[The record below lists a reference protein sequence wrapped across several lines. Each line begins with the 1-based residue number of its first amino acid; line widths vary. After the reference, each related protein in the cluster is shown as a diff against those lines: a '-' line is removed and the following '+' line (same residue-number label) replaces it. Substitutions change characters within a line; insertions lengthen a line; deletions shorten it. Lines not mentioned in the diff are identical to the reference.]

1 MLIIDLRKIFKT
13 LLLPEGTFQ
22 TEVLSFD
29 ESDRKTLRSIYIDW
43 RKLCQDLNS
52 LDSRGINLPEGL
64 SESAFCLEMDCYRI
78 TKSIS
83 GANTSFDAYDPFSK
97 SRIQVKAC
105 SVLPD
110 LTSFGPRSVWDKLF
124 FVDFY
129 RNGDWNGL
137 FDIYFIENNLIYNH
151 KVNSQQTFKDQQEQ
165 NRRPRFSIYREI
177 ILERKIQPIKTGN
190 LNI

>member
-1 MLIIDLRKIFKT
+1 MRKISENLF
-13 LLLPEGTFQ
+13 LPEGTFR

-29 ESDRKTLRSIYIDW
+29 EKDRYKLKSIYLDW

-64 SESAFCLEMDCYRI
+64 SESAFCLEMNCFRI
-78 TKSIS
+78 TNSIS
-83 GANTSFDAYDPFSK
+83 GANTSFDAYDPSSK
-97 SRIQVKAC
+97 SRIQIKAC

-124 FVDFY
+124 FVDFFKD
-129 RNGDWNGL
+129 GEWNGL

-151 KVNSQQTFKDQQEQ
+151 KVNSHQTFKDQQEQ

-177 ILERKIQPIKTGN
+177 ILERKIKPIKTGN
-190 LNI
+190 LNL